1 MRPAEPHQSWD
12 RRNPPEHPR
21 DWDHHCGPPD
31 SIVTQLAAF
40 MLSFPFASSPP
51 CPEPNGTVALFCESI
66 CVSHT
71 VLLGVEVCLA
81 VLPIPVHRPLEHFHR
96 RRALAGYHAHVDAC
110 VRSVEELEGVSRFC
124 GDLARTAVACP
135 LHIECGSPEPPSG
148 TNSSAG
154 GSLGKL
160 GRRIRTCR
168 ASVVLLDKEEEKGAT
183 TSQGWAL
190 SARLGWSASFIQD
203 VLNQG

>member
-71 VLLGVEVCLA
+71 VLLGVEVGLA
-81 VLPIPVHRPLEHFHR
+81 VAYPIIAPSSTFTEGGHLRHD
-96 RRALAGYHAHVDAC
+96 HARVY
-110 VRSVEELEGVSRFC
+110 VRERSVEELEG
-124 GDLARTAVACP
+124 D
-135 LHIECGSPEPPSG
+135 
-148 TNSSAG
+148 
-154 GSLGKL
+154 
-160 GRRIRTCR
+160 
-168 ASVVLLDKEEEKGAT
+168 
-183 TSQGWAL
+183 
-190 SARLGWSASFIQD
+190 IQ
-203 VLNQG
+203 VR